1 MQNGLYDGG
10 TFYPNANYRCI
21 AISCSEGER
30 YLVNCNTYAPAKMS
44 VAQFYNSNNQLISK
58 TTPIEET
65 TVIKQDEDKR
75 NQFMEQIKKIED
87 EETTLLKLQKQ
98 YRNGEIKEESL
109 TDEQV
114 SSLCKLYDKQ
124 ISNLKKSNEIRK
136 QKLLEHRRR
145 LQTDN

>member
-1 MQNGLYDGG
+1 MKENTDEKSLVKINENSI
-10 TFYPNANYRCI
+10 FYKIKRFFKNLL
-21 AISCSEGER
+21 SKKKD
-30 YLVNCNTYAPAKMS
+30 TD
-44 VAQFYNSNNQLISK
+44 NSIV
-58 TTPIEET
+58 EET

>member
-1 MQNGLYDGG
+1 MKENTDEKSLVKINENSI
-10 TFYPNANYRCI
+10 FYKIKRFFKNLLSKKKDAD
-21 AISCSEGER
+21 
-30 YLVNCNTYAPAKMS
+30 
-44 VAQFYNSNNQLISK
+44 NSIV
-58 TTPIEET
+58 EET

-87 EETTLLKLQKQ
+87 EETILLKLQNQ
-98 YRNGEIKEESL
+98 YRSGEVKEEDL
-109 TDEQV
+109 TVEQV

-124 ISNLKKSNEIRK
+124 IANLRKSNEIRK